1 MGRKRVEDRRVGT
14 MERVEEQRPFYT
26 GAKAARQHVARSG
39 GAKPEAAVHL
49 NPDSGNAFRTAIFDS
64 HFRRQPYLGSEFKQA
79 DALVTSPNLYGE
91 LHQCVL
97 RVIIIW
103 KCLKLRAE

>member
-1 MGRKRVEDRRVGT
+1 MVDAVGPRGGGAASQKGR
-14 MERVEEQRPFYT
+14 P
-26 GAKAARQHVARSG
+26 ARKSARSG
-39 GAKPEAAVHL
+39 GAKPEAAV
-49 NPDSGNAFRTAIFDS
+49 
-64 HFRRQPYLGSEFKQA
+64 QPYLGSEFKQA